1 MGWQVGALVALGI
14 GCLLVVILVPMSFGD
29 LEYYEMGFTRN
40 KATGAV
46 DTTKVYFGGRHFVG
60 VMSEFKVFKTTQFT
74 KQYNNIAVFNK
85 EKMQIII
92 SCSLQFTLRP
102 EDLKPLHDTYD
113 VRYEPVIYVTA
124 RAAIKG
130 AATQFSIDE
139 FRLNRSLVADGM
151 KKAVSGALDGNCCRK
166 DCKKNFCRP
175 GCMDYKLCK
184 DDQKGMFSTVSG
196 FQLRLVDLSPSQ
208 TKRFLRQVLEQ
219 ELKDTEKFKQ
229 DEMITRKKTEE
240 QKQQIDNLANEV
252 AQNASADSLLIE
264 KNAGVKSAQIIAN
277 AQNTGL
283 AIIHNTL
290 GIEKEEHKKTL
301 DYVRT
306 LREHKNSNLYI
317 GFQYMVAKP

>member
-1 MGWQVGALVALGI
+1 
-14 GCLLVVILVPMSFGD
+14 
-29 LEYYEMGFTRN
+29 MGFTRN

-175 GCMDYKLCK
+175 GILILNTYFLNVIILTISDSFKFVNFMLVFLLSGCMDYKLCK

-229 DEMITRKKTEE
+229 DEMVI
-240 QKQQIDNLANEV
+240 QVIFMNNQSSV
-252 AQNASADSLLIE
+252 AI
-264 KNAGVKSAQIIAN
+264 
-277 AQNTGL
+277 
-283 AIIHNTL
+283 
-290 GIEKEEHKKTL
+290 
-301 DYVRT
+301 
-306 LREHKNSNLYI
+306 
-317 GFQYMVAKP
+317 